1 MKRRSRYLEAKCQ
14 TQVSKLVLRLSLQDF
29 MKVYKVLTDELLA
42 DDLIAG
48 QPTFSADYMRR
59 VNTTP

>member
-1 MKRRSRYLEAKCQ
+1 
-14 TQVSKLVLRLSLQDF
+14 